1 MDWMVLVIAGLGA
14 LSCVGLMQAVSWV
27 AVRLRRQGNRVYR
40 VVPVGGAGAAIGGQ
54 MALAFACLQWLS
66 NPEGAKLVLYDVGLT
81 PAQAQA
87 CARLAQGAGIWFA
100 RTPQELAALLAGEGR
115 KSEQ

>member
-14 LSCVGLMQAVSWV
+14 LSCVGLMQAASWV
-27 AVRLRRQGNRVYR
+27 AVRLRRKGNRVYR
-40 VVPVGGAGAAIGGQ
+40 VVPVGGEQGAIGGQ

-66 NPEGAKLVLYDVGLT
+66 NPEGAKLVLYDAGLT

-87 CARLAQGAGIWFA
+87 CARLAQGAGMWFA
-100 RTPQELAALLAGEGR
+100 RTPGELAALLDGETWNP
-115 KSEQ
+115 EQ